1 MKAPK
6 RPNMN
11 AVREHKLS
19 EALRGLKHM
28 PNQSLVKAIDSR
40 NFSLDGNT
48 VFRYKPEVLAA
59 EEYKRCLSLL
69 ERRAAREYAMTTPE
83 TLMSLQISLS
93 MLMNVIFTKEMNHQD
108 ELTKLAADTVR
119 ELFDIPEHVNLLPEL
134 KSPFEDS
141 VDEQDENPEAV
152 LSLSPEEQ
160 RKMREEIEKRVILN
174 GLVHGSAMHI
184 WKSSHYIIKEK
195 IDAID
200 PMLMDLYNSYTASI
214 GWMMWMMSPQA
225 AMAEIDEHGMT
236 QGQNQLKFDEPG
248 EAGCDIECSGIN
260 FPVLLHEVTK
270 GAMDYLICHGIPQ
283 EYTEDELK
291 YYYAKA
297 DSYENE
303 YWHYLLSPQLWISFT
318 EATGMTTQE
327 LPLAIARLTQLS
339 YQDLSAVMKAC
350 IDSPEAGALKLKEFK
365 IV

>member
-6 RPNMN
+6 RPSMN

-19 EALRGLKHM
+19 EALRGLRHM

-40 NFSLDGNT
+40 IFSLDGNA

-69 ERRAAREYAMTTPE
+69 ERRAPREYAMTTPE
-83 TLMSLQISLS
+83 TLRSLQ
-93 MLMNVIFTKEMNHQD
+93 MTMMMTMNVIFTKEMKHQD
-108 ELTKLAADTVR
+108 VLTKLAADTVR
-119 ELFDIPEHVNLLPEL
+119 ELFDIPEHVNLLPEFR
-134 KSPFEDS
+134 SPFEDS

-152 LSLSPEEQ
+152 LSLSPEDQ
-160 RKMREEIEKRVILN
+160 RKMMDEIRKREILN
-174 GLVHGSAMHI
+174 GLVHGSSMHI

-283 EYTEDELK
+283 EYTEEELK

-297 DSYENE
+297 DNYSNE
-303 YWHYLLSPQLWISFT
+303 FYHYLLSPTLWTLLIESV
-318 EATGMTTQE
+318 E
-327 LPLAIARLTQLS
+327 LDSQHLPKIIMRLSKLS
-339 YQDLSAVMKAC
+339 YKELSDIFTSL
-350 IDSPEAGALKLKEFK
+350 IDDVKLGREKLIFYN
-365 IV
+365 IL

>member
-1 MKAPK
+1 
-6 RPNMN
+6 MN
-11 AVREHKLS
+11 TVREYRLS
-19 EALRGLKHM
+19 EALVGIRHM
-28 PNQSLVKAIDSR
+28 PNISLVNAIDTKM
-40 NFSLDGNT
+40 FSLDGNT
-48 VFRYKPEVLAA
+48 VFRYKPEFLAS
-59 EEYKRCLSLL
+59 EEYKRCLELL
-69 ERRAAREYAMTTPE
+69 ERRAPREFAMSTPKA
-83 TLMSLQISLS
+83 LMSLQ
-93 MLMNVIFTKEMNHQD
+93 MAMAMTMNVIMNKEMMHQD
-108 ELTKLAADTVR
+108 TLAQLAADTVR
-119 ELFDIPEHVNLLPEL
+119 ELFDIPEHVNLLPEF
-134 KSPFEDS
+134 KSPFEDG
-141 VDEQDENPEAV
+141 VDEQDENPDAV

-184 WKSSHYIIKEK
+184 WKSAHYIIKDK

-200 PMLMDLYNSYTASI
+200 PMLMELYNKYTSSI
-214 GWMMWMMSPQA
+214 SWMMWQMSPEM
-225 AMAEIDEHGMT
+225 AMKEINENGMT
-236 QGQNQLKFDEPG
+236 QGQNELKFDEPG

-283 EYTEDELK
+283 EYTEEELK

-303 YWHYLLSPQLWISFT
+303 YWHYLLSPQLWTSFT
-318 EATGMTTQE
+318 AATGMTTQE

-339 YQDLSAVMKAC
+339 YKELSDTMKAC
-350 IDSPEAGALKLKEFK
+350 IDSPESGALKLKNLK